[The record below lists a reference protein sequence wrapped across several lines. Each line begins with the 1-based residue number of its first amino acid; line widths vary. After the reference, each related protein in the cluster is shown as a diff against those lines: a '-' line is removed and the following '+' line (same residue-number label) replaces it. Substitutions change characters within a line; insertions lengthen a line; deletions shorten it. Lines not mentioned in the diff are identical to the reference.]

1 MYVYMYVCIH
11 VCLSVC
17 LSVCVPVSLFVCV
30 SYVLL
35 LVSRTNAGLH
45 PNGRLLAL
53 PKDTIVVVKPVA
65 NTLAYNITATI
76 TTVEAV

>member
-11 VCLSVC
+11 VC

-53 PKDTIVVVKPVA
+53 PTNTRVAVKAVA

-76 TTVEAV
+76 TTVKVV